1 MIKTAEANQEQDQQ
15 RRHGVEV
22 RNHAD
27 GVIANVERTLRE
39 NGEKISV
46 ELKEKVDAQLT
57 AVKAVMEAEDIEIIE
72 KETANLS
79 ELSMK
84 IGEELY
90 QQPPPP
96 AEPAATAN

>member
-1 MIKTAEANQEQDQQ
+1 
-15 RRHGVEV
+15 
-22 RNHAD
+22 
-27 GVIANVERTLRE
+27 
-39 NGEKISV
+39 
-46 ELKEKVDAQLT
+46 
-57 AVKAVMEAEDIEIIE
+57 MEAEDIEIIE